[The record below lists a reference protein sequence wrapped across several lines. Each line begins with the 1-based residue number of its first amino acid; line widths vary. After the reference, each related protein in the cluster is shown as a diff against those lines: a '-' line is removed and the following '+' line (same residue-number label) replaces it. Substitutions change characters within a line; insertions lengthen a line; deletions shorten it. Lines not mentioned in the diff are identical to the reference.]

1 MLVMYKLFLCVLTFV
16 AYRCEF
22 LLSFFVVALNGQLYS
37 INMMVKELCV
47 LKNYLTFV
55 PLSEK
60 ENSYNLKHKKE
71 FLKNKKIEITL
82 CRMIRTLEVLIK
94 KLIINKKLIKKWLVI
109 VLPYFCLSQL
119 LWSVMKSFSQRYGMK
134 NLLIQNKLFI

>member
-37 INMMVKELCV
+37 VNMMVKELCV

-60 ENSYNLKHKKE
+60 KTAT
-71 FLKNKKIEITL
+71 I
-82 CRMIRTLEVLIK
+82 
-94 KLIINKKLIKKWLVI
+94 
-109 VLPYFCLSQL
+109 
-119 LWSVMKSFSQRYGMK
+119 
-134 NLLIQNKLFI
+134 